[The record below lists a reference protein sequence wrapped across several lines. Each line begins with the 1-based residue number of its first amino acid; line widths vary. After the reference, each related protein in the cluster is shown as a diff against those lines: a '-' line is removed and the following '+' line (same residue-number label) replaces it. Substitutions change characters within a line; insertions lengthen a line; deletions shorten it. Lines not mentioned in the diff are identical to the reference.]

1 MNIKRVSNVILAVQD
16 MEKSLHF
23 YHEILGMPVKNKR
36 DNWIDLGQS
45 GGSLLSL
52 HPATDNEPHSGTS
65 IHNGVLV
72 GLIVGDIK
80 SALEELKSK
89 DVKIYREIQK
99 KDAGKNAIVVD
110 PDNYMISLFE
120 PNFSDQKDQQTAGYV
135 GFTPAW

>member
-16 MEKSLHF
+16 MKKSLQF
-23 YHEILGMPVKNKR
+23 YHEVLGMPIKNQR

-52 HPATDNEPHSGTS
+52 HPAEDDEPHSGTS

-80 SALEELKSK
+80 SAVEELKTK
-89 DVKIYREIQK
+89 DVKIYREIQIK
-99 KDAGKNAIVVD
+99 GAGKNAIVVD

-120 PNFSDQKDQQTAGYV
+120 PNLSDEKDQQTAGYV
-135 GFTPAW
+135 GFTPA

>member
-16 MEKSLHF
+16 MKKSLQF
-23 YHEILGMPVKNKR
+23 YHEVLGMPIKNQR

-52 HPATDNEPHSGTS
+52 HPAEDDEPHSGTS

-89 DVKIYREIQK
+89 DVKIYREIQQ

-135 GFTPAW
+135 GFTPA

>member
-1 MNIKRVSNVILAVQD
+1 MK
-16 MEKSLHF
+16 KSLQF
-23 YHEILGMPVKNKR
+23 YHEVLGMPIKNQR

-52 HPATDNEPHSGTS
+52 HPAEDDEPHSGTS

-80 SALEELKSK
+80 SAVEELKTK
-89 DVKIYREIQK
+89 GVKIYREIK
-99 KDAGKNAIVVD
+99 IKDAGKNAIVVD

-120 PNFSDQKDQQTAGYV
+120 PNFSDEKDQQTAGYV
-135 GFTPAW
+135 GFTPA

>member
-16 MEKSLHF
+16 MKKSLQF
-23 YHEILGMPVKNKR
+23 YHEVLGMPIKNQR

-52 HPATDNEPHSGTS
+52 HPAEDDEPHSGTS

-80 SALEELKSK
+80 SAVEELKTK
-89 DVKIYREIQK
+89 DVKIYREIQIK
-99 KDAGKNAIVVD
+99 GAGKNAIVVD

-120 PNFSDQKDQQTAGYV
+120 PNFSDEKDQQTAGYV
-135 GFTPAW
+135 GFTPA

>member
-16 MEKSLHF
+16 MKKSLQF
-23 YHEILGMPVKNKR
+23 YHEVLGMPIKNQR

-52 HPATDNEPHSGTS
+52 HPAEDDEPHSGTS

-80 SALEELKSK
+80 SAVEELKTK
-89 DVKIYREIQK
+89 DVKIYREIQIK
-99 KDAGKNAIVVD
+99 GAGKNAVVVD

-120 PNFSDQKDQQTAGYV
+120 PNFSDEKDQQTAGYV
-135 GFTPAW
+135 GFTPA

>member
-89 DVKIYREIQK
+89 DVKIYREIK
-99 KDAGKNAIVVD
+99 KTVSYTHMTLPTILIV
-110 PDNYMISLFE
+110 
-120 PNFSDQKDQQTAGYV
+120 
-135 GFTPAW
+135 

>member
-16 MEKSLHF
+16 MKKSLQF
-23 YHEILGMPVKNKR
+23 YHEVLGMPIKNQR

-52 HPATDNEPHSGTS
+52 HPAEDDEPHSGTS

-80 SALEELKSK
+80 SAVEELKTK
-89 DVKIYREIQK
+89 GVKIYREIK
-99 KDAGKNAIVVD
+99 IKDAGKNAIVVD

-120 PNFSDQKDQQTAGYV
+120 PNFSDEKDQQTAGYV
-135 GFTPAW
+135 GFTPA

>member
-16 MEKSLHF
+16 MKKSLQF
-23 YHEILGMPVKNKR
+23 YHEVLGMPIKNQR

-52 HPATDNEPHSGTS
+52 HPAEDDEPHSGTS

-80 SALEELKSK
+80 SAVEELKTK
-89 DVKIYREIQK
+89 DVKIYREIQIK
-99 KDAGKNAIVVD
+99 GAGKNAVVAD

-120 PNFSDQKDQQTAGYV
+120 PNFSDEKDQQTAGYV
-135 GFTPAW
+135 GFTPA

>member
-16 MEKSLHF
+16 MKKSLQF
-23 YHEILGMPVKNKR
+23 YHEVLGMPIKNQR

-52 HPATDNEPHSGTS
+52 HPAEDDEPHSGTS

-72 GLIVGDIK
+72 GLLVGDIK
-80 SALEELKSK
+80 SAVEELKTK
-89 DVKIYREIQK
+89 DVKIYREIQIK
-99 KDAGKNAIVVD
+99 GAGKNAVVVD

-120 PNFSDQKDQQTAGYV
+120 PNFSDEKDQQTAGYV
-135 GFTPAW
+135 GFTPA

>member
-16 MEKSLHF
+16 MKKSLQF
-23 YHEILGMPVKNKR
+23 YHEVLGMPIKNQR

-52 HPATDNEPHSGTS
+52 HPAEDDEPHSGTS

-80 SALEELKSK
+80 SAVEELKTK
-89 DVKIYREIQK
+89 DVKIHREIQI

-120 PNFSDQKDQQTAGYV
+120 PNFSDEKDQQTAGYV
-135 GFTPAW
+135 GFTPA